1 MAENINEQEN
11 LERKIELQKFISP
24 KASKFFLMKFAFYA
38 LVLIGLIYLIF
49 SRFQKVVEQQN
60 NKPLKEQMKIELEQ
74 NQP

>member
-24 KASKFFLMKFAFYA
+24 KASKFFLIKFAFYA

-49 SRFQKVVEQQN
+49 SRFQKIIEEQTDVP
-60 NKPLKEQMKIELEQ
+60 KKKEMKIEIEQ
-74 NQP
+74 NHL